1 MSLLQVHIHWGSPS
15 RALKNPLKHMS
26 IYCQGIMH
34 DEAERT
40 EEAYG
45 DKNKGDITCD
55 DIKDFNFGPA
65 RPMEIFPL

>member
-1 MSLLQVHIHWGSPS
+1 
-15 RALKNPLKHMS
+15 
-26 IYCQGIMH
+26 MH

-55 DIKDFNFGPA
+55 DIKDFYFGPA